1 MKGVETSHILDSLSA
16 PVAVIDQQGNIVSVN
31 DAWSQFYCENNGP
44 EPNDFVGINYLASCR
59 GAIDEGDPYAKQAH
73 DGIQSVLNGE
83 ISKFELTYPCHSPN
97 EERWY
102 NMRVTPIRMATCK
115 FVVAHENVTEHK
127 KFEQQINRT
136 NRIFDVLAKVNKEVS
151 RASDP
156 YSFLQSACRVIHNDG
171 GFIFAWIGEAREVD
185 GDKVVVP
192 VACDGE
198 GADYLKEITVKW
210 DNSKYAAGAGRAI
223 KEKRPVIV
231 KNVEE
236 DEFFQLWRE
245 QASKQEFASAIAIP
259 LILSEENA
267 VFGSLNLYSKNVESF
282 KEQELKVLEQVAT
295 DIASGYD
302 IIRQR
307 VDKQQAQQEL
317 AESHETLKYIT
328 DAVPGV
334 VYRYKI
340 TPDGNQQ
347 FDFVSAGVEDLFDSS
362 REEFN
367 MMLQGQWDKILPDD
381 YEYLKQTIV
390 EAVQNVEPWEA
401 EFRIKIKGGDIT
413 WIHGA
418 SVPEPPKDDGSI
430 VFNGIFSDVT
440 ARRMAEDTVNK
451 LNLELEQ
458 RVRERTE
465 ELERANQ
472 ELETFNH
479 TVSHDLKNPIRS
491 VEIFAKFLEKRY
503 GDRLD
508 QQGIEY
514 IQSIHNSVNE
524 MKELIQDL
532 LQLSRVGQNELEKEE
547 VDMNALCQ
555 SIFQDLRQHDHSSDI
570 EFHAYDMP
578 EAKADHNVIKYAVRN
593 LLSNALKFTQDRNPA
608 VIEVGGYRKD
618 DESIF
623 YVRDNG
629 AGFDPAQYRDLF
641 KTFKR
646 LHSNEEFEGT
656 GIGLAIVEKALVRHG
671 GYVCADSKEGEGAI
685 FYFALPAA

>member
-1 MKGVETSHILDSLSA
+1 M
-16 PVAVIDQQGNIVSVN
+16 
-31 DAWSQFYCENNGP
+31 
-44 EPNDFVGINYLASCR
+44 
-59 GAIDEGDPYAKQAH
+59 
-73 DGIQSVLNGE
+73 
-83 ISKFELTYPCHSPN
+83 
-97 EERWY
+97 
-102 NMRVTPIRMATCK
+102 
-115 FVVAHENVTEHK
+115 
-127 KFEQQINRT
+127 
-136 NRIFDVLAKVNKEVS
+136 
-151 RASDP
+151 
-156 YSFLQSACRVIHNDG
+156 
-171 GFIFAWIGEAREVD
+171 
-185 GDKVVVP
+185 
-192 VACDGE
+192 
-198 GADYLKEITVKW
+198 
-210 DNSKYAAGAGRAI
+210 
-223 KEKRPVIV
+223 
-231 KNVEE
+231 
-236 DEFFQLWRE
+236 
-245 QASKQEFASAIAIP
+245 
-259 LILSEENA
+259 
-267 VFGSLNLYSKNVESF
+267 
-282 KEQELKVLEQVAT
+282 
-295 DIASGYD
+295 
-302 IIRQR
+302 
-307 VDKQQAQQEL
+307 
-317 AESHETLKYIT
+317 
-328 DAVPGV
+328 
-334 VYRYKI
+334 
-340 TPDGNQQ
+340 
-347 FDFVSAGVEDLFDSS
+347 FDSS

-367 MMLQGQWDKILPDD
+367 MMLQEQWDKILPDD

-401 EFRIKIKGGDIT
+401 EFRIKIKGGDIK

-440 ARRMAEDTVNK
+440 ARRMAEYKINK

-465 ELERANQ
+465 DLERAGQ

-508 QQGIEY
+508 QQGMEY

-532 LQLSRVGQNELEKEE
+532 LQLSRVGQNDLEKE
-547 VDMNALCQ
+547 DIDIHAL
-555 SIFQDLRQHDHSSDI
+555 FQGVFEDLRKQYPSRHI

-578 EAKADHNVIKYAVRN
+578 HAEADCSVLKYAVTN
-593 LLSNALKFTQDRNPA
+593 LLSNALKYTQDRNPA

-629 AGFDPAQYRDLF
+629 AGFDPSQYRDLF

-656 GIGLAIVEKALVRHG
+656 GIGLAIVEKTVVRHG